1 MRECTCRKMEFSRK
15 ILEKYCIREAPEVN
29 SEKAMLQAYYC
40 REILDWITSKALGK
54 YVKSDNGDEQ
64 PVVWNLL
71 GTLLQTTQ
79 WAISPTVI
87 LSLAAAIENLSK
99 VDMSTVDGDLLEDL
113 CNVITIFC
121 EGGDRMVLH
130 LEHAASLLE
139 ACLHMY
145 TKYRSTGVVLK
156 LALLSSKLFTLHMDR
171 FALEK
176 KVWDSIVVRQCDA
189 VCFGAFYEGKEDS
202 SDTKQMRMSMQTSCQ
217 MILHHAILSY
227 DTLCD
232 LADTLLA
239 GEKDSDN
246 ARQSYTSKLVSIL
259 NTFAVS
265 AVQHDCRV
273 VEATFSWLL
282 RSFSAAL
289 AKSRDSISEK
299 FHDADSILFFR
310 LVTMILGILEDSLL
324 FKMRLLASLTKEIK
338 ASGLYRPTGLSGSEQ
353 TSSLLQITSSLFD
366 HGMGSDTPEIASA
379 CLQALDGILVV
390 EHRGIE
396 ERLVDYWT
404 LIRQSISENTQRS
417 VERSV
422 ALLVSEF
429 GKLRRLD
436 KVFLSLGDILKH
448 PDIHFWRFLFAS
460 PLITS
465 SMKYALKNIPSGQ
478 STRFIDSL
486 RNWTGEM
493 DPSAAVYAASASSLI
508 LGNIP
513 GDLNNATKVF
523 LSACNVLEWI
533 QMMIQAHL
541 TDSGCDVLS
550 SLLVIHADLNRICM
564 ECSKLDPNI
573 VPLHLQGVRPPYWN
587 DIDLSAEFTGSI
599 EMFATSGTTTSVS
612 LPMLILAERARSL
625 EGQERARLVYSLIL
639 TIKTYLSVRIEQFQ
653 YKIHR
658 VMAERGSDNDAH
670 VAGLMNIFYDLIQ
683 LGADTYND
691 GTEKGTEMFHELMA
705 NNLTVSINQIL
716 KDNLEWLEDSIGCLH
731 GTHQLKQVKLLLS
744 VGLLP
749 SPPFCM
755 THIDSI
761 INVSYNMMDII
772 QNRLQKL
779 ASKSGKKRKAD
790 GSEQTVYLLQVP
802 GLLAECPIKHKKL
815 HKEFQKAMDRTLKDI
830 EGTQRSYM
838 MKTLLEKYQ
847 ADLTKSY
854 ELACVLCKLCFTSIS
869 ASQSI
874 RGICLVHIYY
884 AILILSNG
892 LDVNGDIEKHFT
904 AMIDG
909 FCHQTRLLHAHA
921 SLTERSESARTH
933 QVLGLYKLAEILL
946 GKKYL
951 LLDHLQHIVSGEVD
965 LMVCDANNVQA
976 ITSTVRKD
984 TSLAI
989 TRSICKLTQDDVL
1002 SIQILHDHFD
1012 DIFYQLA
1019 KQIKHMLRDENH
1031 SATYGNAVSSFACTL
1046 SEALPILAIKHDSK
1060 MRSKILDKMP
1070 CIFTACIKELIAEF
1084 SSDQLRMSHVCNLC
1098 GFVET
1103 YTRLSSSIKPRISWE
1118 EYVNLF
1124 SALLT
1129 VLYVCPQGIGTGHKS
1144 RPNAPKEAMV
1154 VSASS
1159 FDVEGESHRAVLR
1172 ALMELVAGSTRD
1184 ECTRLL
1190 HLVSLCCTP
1199 ILEILLIMLE
1209 DTENGVLKD
1218 LLDNQV
1224 EVISFQILQFLQ
1236 DSPSCRNGKEKNRP
1250 SPRQFLHTIRST
1262 LLLPARE
1269 VPRAEWTSGDY
1280 FVDITIAYRCIESIL
1295 CRPSRFK
1302 KFPRRWIPIVLSTVE
1317 SISSAICHLEGN
1329 HHDECFIG
1337 ISNILVGLMRHQT
1350 VSRILHLL
1358 SLAIRSMQNS
1368 LFMLHVSQA
1377 STPVDVIESFCRVL
1391 EEFSNIRAVQP
1402 YCKDVI
1408 LTHVKLF
1415 MSPVTQRG
1423 LEDSLPQ
1430 PLHDMSI
1437 PSLSRLGTVSSDTNE
1452 LLAPGICA
1460 LYGVCSADDIQ
1471 DVYASLGRQV
1481 TWQSALNDL
1490 KLIYESQ
1497 FRYIGKV

>member
-1 MRECTCRKMEFSRK
+1 MEFSRK
-15 ILEKYCIREAPEVN
+15 ILEKYCIRETPEVN

-54 YVKSDNGDEQ
+54 YIKGDNADEQ
-64 PVVWNLL
+64 LVVWNLL

-79 WAISPTVI
+79 WTISPTVI
-87 LSLAAAIENLSK
+87 LSLAAAIEDLSK
-99 VDMSTVDGDLLEDL
+99 VDMPTVDGDLLEDL

-121 EGGDRMVLH
+121 EGGDRVVLH

-145 TKYRSTGVVLK
+145 TKYRSTGIVLK

-176 KVWDSIVVRQCDA
+176 KVWDSIVVRQFDA
-189 VCFGAFYEGKEDS
+189 VCFGAFYEGEDDS
-202 SDTKQMRMSMQTSCQ
+202 ADTKQMRMSMQTSCQ
-217 MILHHAILSY
+217 MILHHAILSH

-232 LADTLLA
+232 LADSLSA
-239 GEKDSDN
+239 SKEDSDN
-246 ARQSYTSKLVSIL
+246 ARQSYTNKLVPIL
-259 NTFAVS
+259 NTLAVS
-265 AVQHDCRV
+265 ATQHDCQV

-282 RSFSAAL
+282 RSFSATL
-289 AKSRDSISEK
+289 AESRDSISEK
-299 FHDADSILFFR
+299 FRDADSILFFR
-310 LVTMILGILEDSLL
+310 LVKMILGILEDSLL

-338 ASGLYRPTGLSGSEQ
+338 ASGLYRPTGLGGSER
-353 TSSLLQITSSLFD
+353 TSSLLEITSSLFD
-366 HGMGSDTPEIASA
+366 HGMESDTPEIASA

-396 ERLVDYWT
+396 ERLVDYWS
-404 LIRQSISENTQRS
+404 LIRQSVFENTQKS

-422 ALLVSEF
+422 ALLMSEF
-429 GKLRRLD
+429 CKLRRLD
-436 KVFLSLGDILKH
+436 KVFLSLGDILNH
-448 PDIHFWRFLFAS
+448 PDTHFWRFLFAS
-460 PLITS
+460 PLIMS
-465 SMKYALKNIPSGQ
+465 SMKYALRNIPSGQ

-486 RNWTGEM
+486 INWTREM

-513 GDLNNATKVF
+513 VDLNNATKVF
-523 LSACNVLEWI
+523 SSASNVLESI
-533 QMMIQAHL
+533 QMMIKVHL

-550 SLLVIHADLNRICM
+550 SLLVIHADLHRICM
-564 ECSKLDPNI
+564 ECSKIDPNI
-573 VPLHLQGVRPPYWN
+573 APLHLQGVRPPYWK
-587 DIDLSAEFTGSI
+587 DIDLNAEFTGSI
-599 EMFATSGTTTSVS
+599 EMFATSGTSTSIS
-612 LPMLILAERARSL
+612 LPMLRLAERARSL
-625 EGQERARLVYSLIL
+625 DGQERARLVYSLTL
-639 TIKTYLSVRIEQFQ
+639 TIKTYLSVRTEQFQ

-658 VMAERGSDNDAH
+658 VTEELCCDNDVH
-670 VAGLMNIFYDLIQ
+670 VAGLMNIFYDLIK
-683 LGADTYND
+683 LGADTYD
-691 GTEKGTEMFHELMA
+691 GTEKGTEMFHNLSA
-705 NNLTVSINQIL
+705 NNLTASINQFL
-716 KDNLEWLEDSIGCLH
+716 KDDFEWLEDSIGCLLK
-731 GTHQLKQVKLLLS
+731 THQLKQVKLLLS
-744 VGLLP
+744 VGFLP
-749 SPPFCM
+749 SPSFCVA
-755 THIDSI
+755 HIDSI

-772 QNRLQKL
+772 QNRLQRL

-790 GSEQTVYLLQVP
+790 GSEQKVYLLQMP
-802 GLLAECPIKHKKL
+802 GLLAECPIN

-830 EGTQRSYM
+830 GGTQRSDM

-847 ADLTKSY
+847 DDVAKSF

-869 ASQSI
+869 ASQSV

-884 AILILSNG
+884 AVLILSYG
-892 LDVNGDIEKHFT
+892 LDVNGNMEKHCT

-909 FCHQTRLLHAHA
+909 FCHQTKLLHAHA
-921 SLTERSESARTH
+921 SLAGRSESARTH

-946 GKKYL
+946 GEKHL
-951 LLDHLQHIVSGEVD
+951 LLDHLQHVVSGEVD
-965 LMVCDANNVQA
+965 LMVCDANDVLA

-989 TRSICKLTQDDVL
+989 TRSICKLAQDDEQ
-1002 SIQILHDHFD
+1002 SMQIIHGHYD

-1019 KQIKHMLRDENH
+1019 KQIKHVLRDENH
-1031 SATYGNAVSSFACTL
+1031 SATYGNAVSSIACTL
-1046 SEALPILAIKHDSK
+1046 SEALPILAMNNDSK
-1060 MRSKILDKMP
+1060 LRSKVLDKMP
-1070 CIFTACIKELIAEF
+1070 RIFTACIKELIAEF
-1084 SSDQLRMSHVCNLC
+1084 SSDQLRMNHVCNLC

-1103 YTRLSSSIKPRISWE
+1103 YTRLSSSMKPRISWE

-1129 VLYVCPQGIGTGHKS
+1129 VLYVCPQGIGRGHKS

-1159 FDVEGESHRAVLR
+1159 VDVEGKSHRAVLR
-1172 ALMELVAGSTRD
+1172 ALMELISGSTRD
-1184 ECTRLL
+1184 ECTRLV
-1190 HLVSLCCTP
+1190 HLVSLRCTP

-1224 EVISFQILQFLQ
+1224 DVIAFQILQFLQ
-1236 DSPSCRNGKEKNRP
+1236 DSPSRRNRKEKDRP
-1250 SPRQFLHTIRST
+1250 SPREFLHSIRST

-1269 VPRAEWTSGDY
+1269 VPRAEWESGDY
-1280 FVDITIAYRCIESIL
+1280 FVDITIAYRCIESIV

-1302 KFPRRWIPIVLSTVE
+1302 KFPRRWIPMLLSTVE
-1317 SISSAICHLEGN
+1317 SISSAICHLKGN
-1329 HHDECFIG
+1329 HNEECFIG
-1337 ISNILVGLMRHQT
+1337 MSNILVGLMRHQP

-1368 LFMLHVSQA
+1368 LFIMLHVSQA
-1377 STPVDVIESFCRVL
+1377 STPVHVIESFCRVL

-1415 MSPVTQRG
+1415 MSPVTQRAI
-1423 LEDSLPQ
+1423 EDSLPQ
-1430 PLHDMSI
+1430 PLHATSI
-1437 PSLSRLGTVSSDTNE
+1437 PSLSRMETKE
-1452 LLAPGICA
+1452 LIAPGICA
-1460 LYGVCSADDIQ
+1460 LYGACSADDIQ
-1471 DVYASLGRQV
+1471 DIYASLGRQV